1 MSDISNEDWNE
12 NEEEYLKKLHYQC
25 IEFFKH
31 WNQKFLYYEKKNKYF
46 NIPILIISASNSL
59 FAITLTN
66 WIDQKYVSIINAV
79 LSVMTA
85 IIGSIQLFLK
95 INEKMGSAY
104 IVSIKFHKLSL
115 KISKEMSILRE
126 KRICDGKT
134 FLNEIFN
141 EFNDIIEKAGIQ
153 DTLLKDYLQL
163 DKKTVTPPSSL
174 TSGSRDGLDV

>member
-1 MSDISNEDWNE
+1 
-12 NEEEYLKKLHYQC
+12 
-25 IEFFKH
+25 
-31 WNQKFLYYEKKNKYF
+31 
-46 NIPILIISASNSL
+46 
-59 FAITLTN
+59 
-66 WIDQKYVSIINAV
+66 
-79 LSVMTA
+79 
-85 IIGSIQLFLK
+85 
-95 INEKMGSAY
+95 MGSAY

-153 DTLLKDYLQL
+153 DTVLKDYLQL
-163 DKKTVTPPSSL
+163 DKKKVSPPSSL

>member
-1 MSDISNEDWNE
+1 MSDISSEDWNE

-25 IEFFKH
+25 IEFFKF

-95 INEKMGSAY
+95 INEKMGSPY

-163 DKKTVTPPSSL
+163 DKKAVSPPSSL

>member
-1 MSDISNEDWNE
+1 MSDTSEDWNE
-12 NEEEYLKKLHYQC
+12 NEEEYLKKMHYQC

-153 DTLLKDYLQL
+153 DTVLKDYLSL
-163 DKKTVTPPSSL
+163 DRTPSPPSSL
-174 TSGSRDGLDV
+174 TSGSRDGIDA